1 MSDRA
6 EHGKTA
12 FYCFSRNSWGIDGE
26 GMADSV
32 EDVVVTMLELNDGR
46 EVNCIRVD
54 GEHFGILKQRV
65 ERGYLIC
72 ELAAEPCDENAI
84 KEKTIY

>member
-46 EVNCIRVD
+46 EVNCIRAVSYT
-54 GEHFGILKQRV
+54 HLTLPTK
-65 ERGYLIC
+65 
-72 ELAAEPCDENAI
+72 A
-84 KEKTIY
+84 